1 MKESDVI
8 TQVDVDFDVIKVLVE
23 TVLAKA
29 VEDYWNDEYMGIDAV
44 ELAAFFDERLRKEG
58 IAMKFNWLWSR
69 AVTVLNE

>member
-8 TQVDVDFDVIKVLVE
+8 TRSDLDFELVKAHVE
-23 TVLAKA
+23 TVVAKA
-29 VEDYWNDEYMGIDAV
+29 VEDYFSDEYMGIDAV
-44 ELAAFFDERLRKEG
+44 ELAAFLDERLRKDG